1 MQVMLVIDYEVSIIL
16 LHQSTF
22 DKHNYCPSFMN
33 TNGTSFLENYLLLF
47 ENTKLHSTLRK
58 VESLS

>member
-1 MQVMLVIDYEVSIIL
+1 MLVIDYEVSIIL
-16 LHQSTF
+16 LHQSTVK
-22 DKHNYCPSFMN
+22 KHNHCPSFMN
-33 TNGTSFLENYLLLF
+33 TSGTSFLENYLLLF